1 VWLLAVGLT
10 TACGKKGPPL
20 APFVP
25 IPGAV
30 ESIEAQRLGSDVF
43 VTLTIPA
50 ANIDEHTPA
59 DLDRIEVYAYTGRSA
74 PPRAQWV
81 ELATLVATV
90 PVASPPAQETRRER
104 EDGNGKPANAPL
116 QGTRVTVRDTL
127 TADELVPGKQPVVRR
142 PAAEPR
148 ETEPTP
154 PRTRVAEEPLNRYY
168 TAVPFNPR
176 GRPGPPGGVAEFP
189 LVPAPDPPP
198 SLVARYTGREVALAW
213 EPSGG
218 LIGFLLERAVPEEP
232 IPFVEGEG
240 EEIEQVQP
248 PGPLSYHVYRESLPD
263 TMTPPPSQAEAW
275 GDEPP
280 VPVTAA
286 PVSMLEFTHPIEFDR
301 RRCYTV
307 RAVRGAGPGAQVGD
321 SSPAAC
327 LTPIDV
333 FPPGAPR
340 SLAAVASEGAISLIW
355 EPNADVDLGGYIVLR
370 GEAPGDTLRPL
381 TDAPVTEAAYRD
393 QTVTPGVR
401 YVYAVLAVDNRLPLP
416 NVSAASD
423 RVEETAR

>member
-1 VWLLAVGLT
+1 
-10 TACGKKGPPL
+10 
-20 APFVP
+20 
-25 IPGAV
+25 
-30 ESIEAQRLGSDVF
+30 
-43 VTLTIPA
+43 
-50 ANIDEHTPA
+50 
-59 DLDRIEVYAYTGRSA
+59 
-74 PPRAQWV
+74 
-81 ELATLVATV
+81 
-90 PVASPPAQETRRER
+90 
-104 EDGNGKPANAPL
+104 
-116 QGTRVTVRDTL
+116 
-127 TADELVPGKQPVVRR
+127 
-142 PAAEPR
+142 
-148 ETEPTP
+148 
-154 PRTRVAEEPLNRYY
+154 
-168 TAVPFNPR
+168 
-176 GRPGPPGGVAEFP
+176 
-189 LVPAPDPPP
+189 
-198 SLVARYTGREVALAW
+198 
-213 EPSGG
+213 